1 MKINKKDYRLL
12 RALIREEIGHNFKTK
27 DNDPYQYYETDSE
40 VQVEIYPVSNGFI
53 ASITVPKDESLS
65 AYDRLFPTEAECNLY
80 ARNYVDRV
88 RKILA
93 SKEV

>member
-1 MKINKKDYRLL
+1 MEKYKKDYSVL

-27 DNDPYQYYETDSE
+27 DNDPYQFYETGQE
-40 VQVEIYPVSNGFI
+40 VQVEMYPVSNGFV
-53 ASITVPKDESLS
+53 ASITVPEDDSLS
-65 AYDRLFPTEAECNLY
+65 SYDRVFPTEAECNLY

-93 SKEV
+93 SKMS